1 MHKVSRVLSGLTAGA
16 ELRIDGWPRLSCLA
30 VSITIALWPYPPLTD
45 RTDPEYAERF
55 EAAALLIDEAPA
67 VGAFSNEG

>member
-1 MHKVSRVLSGLTAGA
+1 MAGLALT
-16 ELRIDGWPRLSCLA
+16 CLA
-30 VSITIALWPYPPLTD
+30 VWIIIAYGPYPPLTD
-45 RTDPEYAERF
+45 RSDPEYAERF